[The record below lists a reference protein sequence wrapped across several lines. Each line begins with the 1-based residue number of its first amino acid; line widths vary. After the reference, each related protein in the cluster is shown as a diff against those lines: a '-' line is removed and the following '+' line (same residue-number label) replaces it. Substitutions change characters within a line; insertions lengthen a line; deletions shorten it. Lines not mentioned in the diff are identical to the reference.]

1 MPKHEDHSESV
12 SLVSWGQLW
21 KGRLSLREHHRCDG
35 RERSCAIA
43 ALGRA
48 YGRTDEHGA
57 PIGRCALPRKE
68 AHGCRISTWLK
79 QNLAAA

>member
-21 KGRLSLREHHRCDG
+21 KGRLPLREHHRCDG

-57 PIGRCALPRKE
+57 PISNCEPRKIE
-68 AHGCRISTWLK
+68 ARSCRLSTWLK